1 MLVIKCYNQSL
12 QGSSVPSTPISN
24 RPLPPAPASEARDD
38 SKEATDVLKEG
49 RAQCLVAGQWSDVYL
64 VLRAAGSLDMFSG
77 TDVSGP
83 KMDQLGLTL
92 AHCTVSLQSS
102 VGYTE
107 VYHINTTD
115 RYGTLYVCRILY
127 HL

>member
-1 MLVIKCYNQSL
+1 M

-24 RPLPPAPASEARDD
+24 RPLPPAPSSEAKDD
-38 SKEATDVLKEG
+38 AKEVTDVLKEG
-49 RAQCLVAGQWSDVYL
+49 KVQCLVAGQWSDVYL
-64 VLRAAGSLDMFSG
+64 VLRTSGVLDMFSG
-77 TDVSGP
+77 AGKQPSRIRVNYCSVLISDVSGP

-115 RYGTLYVCRILY
+115 R
-127 HL
+127 